1 MKTKNQPNLITAL
14 YERLSRDDELVGES
28 NSITNQKRF
37 LEDYATQRGFTNIRH
52 FTDDGYTGTNF
63 NRPGFKAMMAE
74 VEAGNV
80 GAIIVKDMSRFGRDY
95 LQVGYF
101 TEMMFPE
108 KGIRFIAVV
117 NDVDSTKPSSGND
130 FIPFLNVMNEWYA
143 KDTSRKIK
151 AIFQSRMAKGE
162 RCTGSVPYGFILK
175 KEDGVKTLC
184 IDEEAA
190 KVVRSI
196 FDMAADGKTPKEIAA
211 TLRENKVLVPMAYD
225 QQTTGR
231 QNYRGVIAEPYN
243 WKPQSV
249 RHILN
254 RSEYIGT
261 LVLGKSM
268 RPSFRS
274 KKRVATDESQWL
286 VFPNAHDPLVDQETW
301 DKAQRQ
307 RKRRPTVAPPG
318 TYANRLNGLLY
329 CADCGATMYHHH
341 SIRRGE
347 DVSSWQCGAHQRD
360 SRMCCSHYLETPALE
375 ELIKTTIRSV
385 AGKVLEDCGGFVR
398 ELQDQYA
405 RQQAQTNEQNL
416 AELKKLDARI
426 AEIDIM
432 VKNLYEK
439 NLKGLIPDRQ
449 LERMVNEFND
459 EQVCCEERKNALMQ
473 KQEEFTLHKADA
485 KRFAALI
492 RKYQDFDELSDQM
505 IFELIDRIEVH
516 APLAPKTKY
525 KRQQIDIYFTFLGN
539 VASAA
544 SKQAQMSDE
553 DYLAYVAEMQEE
565 DRKKRQ
571 AKKNANK
578 KSREKKLR
586 QAASEGDPEAVAHLE
601 RLRETSNERQR
612 IKRKQAREADPDY
625 QLHADERKKA
635 RQEKAMATKRQ
646 KCGGQFKVD
655 ILRKAAEGDPEA
667 MEQAKAIRAE
677 ENAKRAESAKRR
689 MEEDPAYAQ
698 HRKEQQR
705 FHNKKNA
712 ANAKQAYAE
721 LRAKAEAGD
730 EEAAAQVAEIRA
742 KNAQRQREYAAR
754 QKAKAENDPILA
766 EKLAGQAEQK
776 RKSNLTYYYRTKK
789 MAQTDPAAAA
799 VMQRRCERS
808 SIYNAQR

>member
-1 MKTKNQPNLITAL
+1 M
-14 YERLSRDDELVGES
+14 S
-28 NSITNQKRF
+28 QKRF

-108 KGIRFIAVV
+108 KGIRFIAIV

-130 FIPFLNVMNEWYA
+130 FVPFLNVMNEWYA

-196 FDMAADGKTPKEIAA
+196 FDMAADGKTPREIAA
-211 TLRENKVLVPMAYD
+211 TLRENKVLIPMAYD

-231 QNYRGVIAEPYN
+231 QNYRGVIADPYN

-254 RSEYIGT
+254 RPEYIGT
-261 LVLGKSM
+261 LVLGKST

-286 VFPNAHDPLVDQETW
+286 VFPDAHDPLVDQETW

-341 SIRRGE
+341 TIRRGE

-360 SRMCCSHYLETPALE
+360 SRVCCSHYLETPALE

-385 AGKVLEDCGGFVR
+385 AGKVLEDCSGFVR
-398 ELQDQYA
+398 ELQDQYT
-405 RQQAQTNEQNL
+405 RQQAQTNEQDL

-426 AEIDIM
+426 TEIDMMI
-432 VKNLYEK
+432 KNLYEK

-459 EQVCCEERKNALMQ
+459 EQVRCEEQKNAIMQ

-485 KRFAALI
+485 KRFAGLI
-492 RKYQDFDELSDQM
+492 RKYQNFDELSDQM

-578 KSREKKLR
+578 KLRDKKLR

-601 RLRETSNERQR
+601 RLKQASNERQR
-612 IKRKQAREADPDY
+612 LKRKQAREADPDY
-625 QLHADERKKA
+625 QLHTEERRKA
-635 RQEKAMATKRQ
+635 GHEKAMATKRQ

-655 ILRKAAEGDPEA
+655 VLRKAAGGDPEA
-667 MEQAKAIRAE
+667 VEQAKAIRAE
-677 ENAKRAESAKRR
+677 ENAKKAESAKRR

-766 EKLAGQAEQK
+766 EKLAGRAEQK
-776 RKSNLTYYYRTKK
+776 RKSNLAYYYRTKER
-789 MAQTDPAAAA
+789 AQTDPAAAA
-799 VMQRRCERS
+799 VMQRRRERS
-808 SIYNAQR
+808 SIYNAQRQKEQKTSTAI

>member
-1 MKTKNQPNLITAL
+1 
-14 YERLSRDDELVGES
+14 
-28 NSITNQKRF
+28 
-37 LEDYATQRGFTNIRH
+37 
-52 FTDDGYTGTNF
+52 
-63 NRPGFKAMMAE
+63 
-74 VEAGNV
+74 
-80 GAIIVKDMSRFGRDY
+80 
-95 LQVGYF
+95 
-101 TEMMFPE
+101 
-108 KGIRFIAVV
+108 
-117 NDVDSTKPSSGND
+117 
-130 FIPFLNVMNEWYA
+130 MNEWYA

-190 KVVRSI
+190 KVVRWI
-196 FDMAADGKTPKEIAA
+196 FDMAADGKTPNEIAA

-254 RSEYIGT
+254 RPEYIGT

-274 KKRVATDESQWL
+274 KKRVATEESQWL
-286 VFPNAHDPLVDQETW
+286 VFPDAHDPLVDHETW

-307 RKRRPTVAPPG
+307 RKRRPAVAPPG

-360 SRMCCSHYLETPALE
+360 SRVCCSHYLETPALE

-385 AGKVLEDCGGFVR
+385 AGKVLEDSSFFVR

-405 RQQAQTNEQNL
+405 RQQAQTNELDL

-426 AEIDIM
+426 TEIDMMI
-432 VKNLYEK
+432 KNLYEK

-459 EQVCCEERKNALMQ
+459 EQVRCEEQKNAIMQ

-485 KRFAALI
+485 KRFASLI
-492 RKYQDFDELSDQM
+492 RKYQNFDELSDQM

-578 KSREKKLR
+578 KSREKILR

-601 RLRETSNERQR
+601 RLREASNERQR

-625 QLHADERKKA
+625 QLHAEERKKA

-667 MEQAKAIRAE
+667 MEQAKMIRAE
-677 ENAKRAESAKRR
+677 ENAKKAKSAKRR
-689 MEEDPAYAQ
+689 MEEDPAYAER
-698 HRKEQQR
+698 RKEQQR

-766 EKLAGQAEQK
+766 EKLAGRAEQK
-776 RKSNLTYYYRTKK
+776 RKSNLAYYYRTKE

-799 VMQRRCERS
+799 VMQRRRERS
-808 SIYNAQR
+808 SIYNAQRQKGQKTAAAI